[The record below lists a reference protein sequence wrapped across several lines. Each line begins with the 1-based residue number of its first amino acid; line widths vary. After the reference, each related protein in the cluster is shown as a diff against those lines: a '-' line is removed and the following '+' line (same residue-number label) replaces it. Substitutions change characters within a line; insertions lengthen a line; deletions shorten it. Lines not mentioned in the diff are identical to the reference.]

1 MKGSVARCSGV
12 SLALHLLYSLPW
24 MPSRVIWL
32 GQVRFRPVGL
42 NAPWKSI
49 SKWFSAAVL
58 AISSY
63 QLTAHWSSRSIKSI
77 FSPAMPHFAYM
88 GKSLL

>member
-1 MKGSVARCSGV
+1 
-12 SLALHLLYSLPW
+12 

-63 QLTAHWSSRSIKSI
+63 HLTANWSSRSMKSI